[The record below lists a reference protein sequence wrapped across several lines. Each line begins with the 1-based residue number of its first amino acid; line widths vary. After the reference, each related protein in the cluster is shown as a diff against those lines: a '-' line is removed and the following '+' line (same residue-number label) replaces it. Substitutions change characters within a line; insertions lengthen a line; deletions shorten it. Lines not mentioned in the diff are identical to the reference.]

1 MEEENIAPNQLT
13 CDKWQEDL
21 YFNRCMASYSI
32 VFLKFA
38 LNTGSVDLFKK
49 LQADLI
55 ALYICKRFLQR
66 DLKSLNPKVLL

>member
-1 MEEENIAPNQLT
+1 
-13 CDKWQEDL
+13 
-21 YFNRCMASYSI
+21 MASYSI